1 MVRAPSPCLRVQ
13 PENRSLCIL
22 MVFFCLFQFLHAM
35 LGVFE
40 QFYTRLYL
48 KPISCLVEEIQ
59 WVKGHRESDAWPSL
73 FVVYSCSTSWCLSVC
88 RFTWNTPVFTQ
99 RTVCVCRWSKRCGLC
114 HFNCA
119 ENLTLS
125 CQTKAIRPHLH
136 LISYWQRA
144 LLLILIFNCAEVL
157 CLCELE
163 LHWYFLFCFFVNQ
176 RTAER
181 CYVKH
186 SEATAVMVSSL
197 YLAFFCARWTLQAYE
212 LNVSWRA
219 DSELAEGGGGS
230 QSQKGE
236 NKGRR
241 RRMRTWRRVGGSR
254 LRHMFSRRGLELV
267 LPRLRLQTNHMRCTS
282 STLLLQQQLVFA
294 PDGSAQTQCELAV
307 LQPVK

>member
-1 MVRAPSPCLRVQ
+1 MG
-13 PENRSLCIL
+13 
-22 MVFFCLFQFLHAM
+22 FLFISIFTHNV
-35 LGVFE
+35 GVE
-40 QFYTRLYL
+40 QFYTRFYL

-88 RFTWNTPVFTQ
+88 LPVYLEHSCFHPES
-99 RTVCVCRWSKRCGLC
+99 RCVFVADRNGVVY

-125 CQTKAIRPHLH
+125 CQTKVIRSHLH
-136 LISYWQRA
+136 LISCWQRA

-163 LHWYFLFCFFVNQ
+163 LHWYLLFFVNQ

-236 NKGRR
+236 NKRR

-282 STLLLQQQLVFA
+282 SALLLQQQLVFA
-294 PDGSAQTQCELAV
+294 PDASAQTQCELAV

>member
-1 MVRAPSPCLRVQ
+1 MSQ
-13 PENRSLCIL
+13 SLTWKQKPL
-22 MVFFCLFQFLHAM
+22 YFDGFFVYFN
-35 LGVFE
+35 
-40 QFYTRLYL
+40 FYTQCGSWAVLYAFLPETNFLSSRRNPVSERSQGIWRLTFAVCGLLLFYL
-48 KPISCLVEEIQ
+48 LM
-59 WVKGHRESDAWPSL
+59 
-73 FVVYSCSTSWCLSVC
+73 SVC
-88 RFTWNTPVFTQ
+88 LLVYLEHSCFHPESRCVFVAD
-99 RTVCVCRWSKRCGLC
+99 RNGMVY

-125 CQTKAIRPHLH
+125 CQTKVIRPHLH
-136 LISYWQRA
+136 LILCWQRA

-157 CLCELE
+157 CLCELA
-163 LHWYFLFCFFVNQ
+163 LHWYFLFFVLFFVNQ

-186 SEATAVMVSSL
+186 SKATAVMVSSL

-236 NKGRR
+236 NKRRRR

-282 STLLLQQQLVFA
+282 SALLLQQQLVFA
-294 PDGSAQTQCELAV
+294 PDASAQTQCELAV

>member
-1 MVRAPSPCLRVQ
+1 MSQ
-13 PENRSLCIL
+13 SLTWKQKPL
-22 MVFFCLFQFLHAM
+22 YFDGFFVYFN
-35 LGVFE
+35 
-40 QFYTRLYL
+40 FYTQCGSWAVLYAFLPETNFLSSRRNPVSERSQGIWRLTFAVCGLLLFYL
-48 KPISCLVEEIQ
+48 LMSVCLPVYLEHSCF
-59 WVKGHRESDAWPSL
+59 HPESRRVFVADRNG
-73 FVVYSCSTSWCLSVC
+73 VVY
-88 RFTWNTPVFTQ
+88 
-99 RTVCVCRWSKRCGLC
+99 

-125 CQTKAIRPHLH
+125 CQTKVIRPHLH
-136 LISYWQRA
+136 LISCWQRA

-163 LHWYFLFCFFVNQ
+163 LHWYFLFFVLFFVNQ

-236 NKGRR
+236 NKRR

-282 STLLLQQQLVFA
+282 SALLLQQQLVFA
-294 PDGSAQTQCELAV
+294 PDASAQTQCELAV
-307 LQPVK
+307 LQSVK